1 MDGVVETIN
10 MASLCKTL
18 IAEFTDIAN
27 QMLKTI
33 SDLLPVAMGVGGA
46 KLKSQAII
54 IWTYLTKHLPIRILK
69 SEFRT
74 KLTASL

>member
-1 MDGVVETIN
+1 MDGDVETIN
-10 MASLCKTL
+10 MASLCETL

-46 KLKSQAII
+46 
-54 IWTYLTKHLPIRILK
+54 ILVIGVGYK
-69 SEFRT
+69 VFR
-74 KLTASL
+74 KFIK

>member
-1 MDGVVETIN
+1 MDDVVETIN

-33 SDLLPVAMGVGGA
+33 SDLLPVAMGVAGA
-46 KLKSQAII
+46 
-54 IWTYLTKHLPIRILK
+54 ILVIGVGYK
-69 SEFRT
+69 VFR
-74 KLTASL
+74 KFIK

>member
-33 SDLLPVAMGVGGA
+33 SDLLPVAMGVAGA
-46 KLKSQAII
+46 
-54 IWTYLTKHLPIRILK
+54 ILVIGVGYK
-69 SEFRT
+69 VFRKFIKINYNMRCIET
-74 KLTASL
+74 